1 VDNLSLQEVLDEALR
16 PDSSD
21 PDAEVDPP
29 HLLEGSRDQ
38 EIRDQQGYFL
48 RCKKPSSFGLAYLTV
63 RYTPRTDRCHVVEV
77 DMVDLL
83 THTAGSTLKVIPCS
97 GSGIEV
103 RIVTIAI
110 DGRKERLSS

>member
-1 VDNLSLQEVLDEALR
+1 VKNLALQEVLDEALR
-16 PDSSD
+16 PDSSN

-29 HLLEGSRDQ
+29 HLLAGSRDQ
-38 EIRDQQGYFL
+38 EIRNWQGHFL

-63 RYTPRTDRCHVVEV
+63 RYTPRTDRRHVVEV

-83 THTAGSTLKVIPCS
+83 THTPESMLKVIPSS

-103 RIVTIAI
+103 RSVTIAI
-110 DGRKERLSS
+110 DERKEW